1 MGLFET
7 RFKML
12 EHTNNYFLWTIDF
25 LAAIL
30 YYTVHVLNL
39 DENAAGSESGGLA
52 RVSLLIA
59 AATTRVVDS
68 TASF

>member
-1 MGLFET
+1 
-7 RFKML
+7 ML

-30 YYTVHVLNL
+30 YYTVLNL

-52 RVSLLIA
+52 RVGLLIA